1 MQLRSGKELKPLRA
15 INNPRSGRT
24 CSYTGCDNPHASA
37 GYCGAHYVQFKKG
50 QTLKPLKVRAE
61 NGEGHIDQDGYRI
74 ISRGGVKKGE
84 HRWVME
90 DLLGR
95 ELLPEETVHHK
106 NGIRHDNRPENL
118 ELWSSSHPSGQ
129 RVEDKVLWAKQIL
142 ELYEPGRNWYE
153 ASH

>member
-1 MQLRSGKELKPLRA
+1 MDP
-15 INNPRSGRT
+15 
-24 CSYTGCDNPHASA
+24 
-37 GYCGAHYVQFKKG
+37 
-50 QTLKPLKVRAE
+50 
-61 NGEGHIDQDGYRI
+61 DGYRI
-74 ISRGGVKKGE
+74 IRKNGVKKGE

-129 RVEDKVLWAKQIL
+129 RVEDKVQWAKEIL
-142 ELYEPGRNWYE
+142 ALYDREELVRG
-153 ASH
+153 